1 MAAEQ
6 QKLAGSW
13 ALKQLNRLLLQTSFK
28 KNPTVKLQTA
38 ILPKLTRRH
47 SERRRCARTRC
58 HSAFDNWTPMR
69 RACVGG
75 LLDWRSGSVVRCAR
89 MGDRRRAGIPSRY
102 VTGQL
107 GQPRR
112 PIPRGR

>member
-28 KNPTVKLQTA
+28 KNPTVKLRTA

-47 SERRRCARTRC
+47 SERRVVRARG

-75 LLDWRSGSVVRCAR
+75 LLDWRSGGVVRCAR
-89 MGDRRRAGIPSRY
+89 MGDRRRAGMPSRY

-107 GQPRR
+107 GQPR
-112 PIPRGR
+112 IPRVA

>member
-47 SERRRCARTRC
+47 SERR
-58 HSAFDNWTPMR
+58 
-69 RACVGG
+69 
-75 LLDWRSGSVVRCAR
+75 VVRAR
-89 MGDRRRAGIPSRY
+89 VVILRLIIGHPCDERVWVGCLIGVAVEW
-102 VTGQL
+102 VTVVARVYHL
-107 GQPRR
+107 DM
-112 PIPRGR
+112 

>member
-47 SERRRCARTRC
+47 SERRVVRARG

-75 LLDWRSGSVVRCAR
+75 LLDWRSGR

-107 GQPRR
+107 GQPR
-112 PIPRGR
+112 IPRVA